1 MRERQTKIGWATAA
15 AIVVANMV
23 GTGVFTTLGLQL
35 SSLEHV
41 SVILLLW
48 VIGGVVAL
56 CGAFTYAE
64 IATRLPKSGGEY
76 HFLSRIY
83 HPFLGYLSG
92 WVSITVGFAAAIALA
107 AMAIGSYV
115 ATFIG
120 WSDSSVAVISI
131 LLVALVHSFDI
142 RQSSRFQNILTGL
155 KVLLVLVLIVAGFL
169 MPAATDNALVL
180 SETFR
185 FSWDD
190 IWQPVVAVSLVYVIY
205 AFSGWNAAAYLTEEI
220 REPRRNLPRALLG
233 GTILVSVLFFL
244 LQVAFL
250 RQAPAD
256 LLAGR
261 VEVGQVVASIMFGNT
276 GGRVVSFLI
285 AGLLIA
291 GISAMIWVGSRV
303 TRAMAGDYQMWQY
316 FARDNQRGVPVRAIW
331 LQAAISVFLVSTSSF
346 EQVLLYSGFVLQL
359 FTILTV
365 VGLFRLRR
373 QGVGETTA
381 WRSPWFPWVQLIF
394 LFFNVIVLSFLLVD
408 KPFESLLGLLNLAAG
423 ALSFAWEKW
432 RYQPAPKPLVN
443 QTEQSRQ
450 NGQSSNAR
458 SVQVKEGA
466 RVPEE

>member
-115 ATFIG
+115 ATFLG
-120 WSDSSVAVISI
+120 WSGSTVATVSI
-131 LLVALVHSFDI
+131 LMVALVHSFDI

-155 KVLLVLVLIVAGFL
+155 KVLLVLILIVSGL
-169 MPAATDNALVL
+169 LLPAAADNALVL

-185 FSWDD
+185 FSWSD

-220 REPRRNLPRALLG
+220 RTPQRNLPRALLG

-250 RQAPAD
+250 RQAPAA
-256 LLAGR
+256 LLAGK
-261 VEVGQVVASIMFGNT
+261 VEVGQVVASLMFGDI
-276 GGRVVSFLI
+276 GGRIISFLI

-365 VGLFRLRR
+365 IGLFRLRR
-373 QGVGETTA
+373 QKVGEKGA
-381 WRSPWFPWVQLIF
+381 WHSPLFPWVQFIF
-394 LFFNVIVLSFLLVD
+394 LFFNVIVLFFLLID
-408 KPFESLLGLLNLAAG
+408 KPFESLLGMLNLAAG

-432 RYQPAPKPLVN
+432 RYTPARTPFTKPA
-443 QTEQSRQ
+443 EQ
-450 NGQSSNAR
+450 NGKSNKEPATR
-458 SVQVKEGA
+458 SVQVKQGA
-466 RVPEE
+466 EAPEE

>member
-450 NGQSSNAR
+450 NGQSSNAH